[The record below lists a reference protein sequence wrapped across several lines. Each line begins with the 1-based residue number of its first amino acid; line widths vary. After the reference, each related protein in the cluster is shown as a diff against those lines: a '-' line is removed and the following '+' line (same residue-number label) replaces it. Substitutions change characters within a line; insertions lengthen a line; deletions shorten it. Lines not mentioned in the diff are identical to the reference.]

1 MSERPY
7 SIRTRILLGA
17 VALLS
22 LITGVIALLAYQF
35 AGRAADEA
43 FDRVLGAA
51 VLSIADAVQVEEG
64 AVTVD
69 VPYAALAILGT
80 SGPNRVFYRVAGPN
94 DAFLT
99 GYFDLGFD
107 QPHVRTPE
115 AAFVTTLYRGSPVRL
130 ATAGRY
136 VSTPGLEGFATIQV
150 AETLEARQALT
161 LRLFRNAMA
170 ANLTLG
176 VLALLL
182 VWAGL
187 HRAFAPFRAL
197 EAELRARAPT
207 DLTPIRTPLPREI
220 GPLLAALDGFMGRL
234 DGVLDR
240 VRGLA
245 ADAAHQIRTPLAS
258 LRAQAELALT
268 EAEPSAVRR
277 RLRRVHANA
286 LTATQVVNQLLTEAT
301 LAHRSQ
307 TLGHAPVDLLDLVD
321 DMRQRLDEAA
331 AGRLGLDTSG
341 LGADG
346 EPLVRADAFG
356 LREMLLN
363 LVDNA
368 LKYSDGPVTIAL
380 FRGAREVG
388 LAVLDEGPGI
398 PEDEVGA
405 VTERFRRG
413 AGALGTSGS
422 GLGLSIAKSAVEAS
436 GGRLVLA
443 NRAEGGL
450 AVTVAWPVPGGARA
464 GETGAEPAGRIAA
477 TLLACAVAVLGLGG
491 RAEARSEVWP
501 APGGAAATLRIAADG
516 EVPTLRRLVRAFQAR
531 NASVSVELTELN
543 SGLLSQAVVTA
554 AAAGAGPDLV
564 VSAAVD
570 RQVKLVNDG
579 FAQSHRSAETDRL
592 PAWARWREELFA
604 ATFEPVVT
612 IYDPRAFDDEP
623 PRTRLRLT
631 QLLETQPERF
641 RRRVITYHVGL
652 NGMGYVF
659 ATFDSLIAPVFWRLT
674 KAMGDVEV
682 QVAAETF
689 EILGALQRGEASIA
703 YNVAASADVSAAAR
717 ERGLSLIE
725 AEDYRL
731 VVLRTLLIPRTARE
745 RRLAGAFVDFVL
757 SDEGQGL
764 IGPTALRRAA
774 GLRSD
779 TGPGGTAHIIPLSP
793 ASLIFLDERKRNR
806 FFDTWIQL
814 TLKP

>member
-1 MSERPY
+1 MTGRPY
-7 SIRTRILLGA
+7 SIRTRILIGA
-17 VALLS
+17 VTLLS
-22 LITGVIALLAYQF
+22 LITGVIALLAYGF
-35 AGRAADEA
+35 ATRAADEA

-51 VLSIADAVQVEEG
+51 ALSIADAVQIEEG

-94 DAFLT
+94 GAFLT

-107 QPHVRTPE
+107 RPRARTPE
-115 AAFVTTLYRGSPVRL
+115 PDFVTADYRGSPIRL

-136 VSTPGLEGFATIQV
+136 VSTLGLEGFATIQV

-161 LRLFRNAMA
+161 LQLFRNAMA
-170 ANLTLG
+170 ANLALSA
-176 VLALLL
+176 LALLL

-187 HRAFAPFRAL
+187 HWAFAPFRAL
-197 EAELRARAPT
+197 EAELRDRAPT

-234 DGVLDR
+234 AGLLDR

-258 LRAQAELALT
+258 LRAQAELALS
-268 EAEPSAVRR
+268 EAEPQAVQR

-286 LTATQVVNQLLTEAT
+286 VAATQVVNQLLTEAT

-307 TLGHAPVDLLDLVD
+307 TQGPAPVDLLELVD
-321 DMRQRLDEAA
+321 EVRERLDEAA
-331 AGRLGLDTSG
+331 VTRLSIDTARLGS
-341 LGADG
+341 DG
-346 EPLVRADAFG
+346 EPLVQADAFA

-368 LKYSDGPVTIAL
+368 LKYSDGPVTVAL
-380 FRGAREVG
+380 FRAERDVG
-388 LAVLDEGPGI
+388 LAVMDEGPGI
-398 PEDEVGA
+398 PALEIGTV
-405 VTERFRRG
+405 VERFKRG
-413 AGALGTSGS
+413 AGALGTAGS

-436 GGRLVLA
+436 GGRLTLA
-443 NRAEGGL
+443 NRPEGGL
-450 AVTVAWPVPGGARA
+450 TVTAAWPVVGARR
-464 GETGAEPAGRIAA
+464 TSAA
-477 TLLACAVAVLGLGG
+477 SASLVAAAAFGCLVALFGPGS
-491 RAEARSEVWP
+491 RADARSETWP
-501 APGGAAATLRIAADG
+501 APGGAAATLRVAADG
-516 EVPTLRRLVRAFQAR
+516 EVPTLRRLIRAFQAK
-531 NASVSVELTELN
+531 NTSVTVELTEQN

-579 FAQSHRSAETDRL
+579 FARSHRSGETERL
-592 PAWARWREELFA
+592 PPWARWREELFA

-612 IYDPRAFDDEP
+612 IYDPRAFTDDEP
-623 PRTRLRLT
+623 PRTRLRFA

-674 KAMGDVEV
+674 KAMGDAEV

-703 YNVAASADVSAAAR
+703 YNVAASADVTEAAR
-717 ERGLSLIE
+717 ERGLALIE
-725 AEDYRL
+725 PQDYRL
-731 VVLRTLLIPRTARE
+731 AVLRTLLIPRTALE
-745 RRLAGAFVDFVL
+745 PELAAAFVNFVL

-764 IGPTALRRAA
+764 IGPTALRRMAA
-774 GLRSD
+774 AR
-779 TGPGGTAHIIPLSP
+779 TEPGPSGTVHIIPLSP

-814 TLKP
+814 MLKP